1 MQKLWALNHVKVMS
15 GNLKSERASMSQKIV
30 ERKVV
35 IFKTLSDPTIIK
47 ASAERMKS
55 GLFRRYGVLKP
66 SADQI
71 KQIAFE
77 KSYEPYFVLDG
88 KYTID
93 YYQGRSYNIPILQ
106 DSIEVVLFDHTL
118 KPEPAKEKR
127 QIRTIKIE
135 GEERLIHE
143 RKEFLVLDTKGREVS
158 PNRIHSAPQENR
170 PQKTLAEIENDG
182 KFEFDPS
189 WEVEALKSRIARRP
203 PEIKRIVD
211 ESLEISNRTL
221 FYIPVYTIWF
231 RNSKTGEE
239 KAIKFDGVTAQ
250 PIY

>member
-1 MQKLWALNHVKVMS
+1 MS
-15 GNLKSERASMSQKIV
+15 SNLLKSMSEKIAK
-30 ERKVV
+30 RKVIV
-35 IFKTLSDPTIIK
+35 FKTLSDHTIIK
-47 ASAERMKS
+47 AAAEEMKS
-55 GLFRRYGVLKP
+55 GLFKRYGVLRP
-66 SADQI
+66 PADQI

-77 KSYEPYFVLDG
+77 KRYAPYFVLDG

-93 YYQGRSYNIPILQ
+93 YYQGRSYSIPILQ

-127 QIRTIKIE
+127 QTRTIKIE

-170 PQKTLAEIENDG
+170 PKKKIAEIENDG
-182 KFEFDPS
+182 KFEFGPS
-189 WEVEALKSRIARRP
+189 WEVEVLKSRIAKRP

-221 FYIPVYTIWF
+221 FYIPIFTIWF
-231 RNSKTGEE
+231 RNTKTGEE

>member
-1 MQKLWALNHVKVMS
+1 MS
-15 GNLKSERASMSQKIV
+15 SNLKPERASMSQKIA

-47 ASAERMKS
+47 AAAERIKG

-71 KQIAFE
+71 RQIAFE

-93 YYQGRSYNIPILQ
+93 YYQGRSYSTPILQ
-106 DSIEVVLFDHTL
+106 DSIEVMLFDHTL
-118 KPEPAKEKR
+118 KPEPAKEER
-127 QIRTIKIE
+127 QTRTIKME
-135 GEERLIHE
+135 GEERLICE
-143 RKEFLVLDTKGREVS
+143 RKEFLVLDSKGREVS
-158 PNRIHSAPQENR
+158 LTRIPSAPQEKH
-170 PQKTLAEIENDG
+170 PKKILAEIENGG
-182 KFEFDPS
+182 KFEFGPS
-189 WEVEALKSRIARRP
+189 WEVEVLKSRIANRP

-221 FYIPVYTIWF
+221 FYIPMYTIWF
-231 RNSKTGEE
+231 RNTKTNEE
-239 KAIKFDGVTAQ
+239 KAIKFDGVSGHRLS
-250 PIY
+250 